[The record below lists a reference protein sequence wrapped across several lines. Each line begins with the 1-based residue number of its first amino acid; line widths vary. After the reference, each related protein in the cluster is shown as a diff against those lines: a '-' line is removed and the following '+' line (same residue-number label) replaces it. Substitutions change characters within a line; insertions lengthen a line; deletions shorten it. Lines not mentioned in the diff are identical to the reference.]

1 MNLKR
6 KLMTV
11 GAIGAVALS
20 SLAPTTAF
28 AAEEESAD
36 LPDISNSNASD
47 TRYSQLSNYAYT
59 PGDLLSS
66 VIYSESSEVK
76 SADGL
81 ELSYK
86 TLAAYPSAS
95 DGIKTYGQL
104 IAPTGDTSVDENGSS
119 TEGERL
125 VSQLKTYYEYGWFEP
140 LPKNDES
147 FLSPVVRL
155 VRDVPKNIGDHFAR
169 GALQSALIGAQ
180 LYDAGTSFIE
190 AFSSLAGFVNV
201 PALFG
206 LTGDG
211 VNDGFLNELV
221 SGTLA
226 AFGFSAGTILI
237 IQRLTMSFFVFFM
250 IVMTI
255 WALRS
260 TKNRTSHVHN
270 SKKWGSRI
278 LIMLMTVPVWVS
290 VTNAWNFFDN
300 SVANLNN
307 AAPDEINSSYIVDT
321 LDWAIYGNLDLKMVN
336 PSGSLNTDATASADF
351 APTPERVAYLG
362 QRIQEEKN
370 KLGGDSNA
378 ETSAHGML
386 SAFLSGGTANVNDY
400 ISGLASLNCLSTSNT
415 TITGQQV
422 VECTHR
428 NNPNSLTRFDIGV
441 PNETLFATERASRPY
456 FLSPRE
462 DQMDTDKT
470 GGVKQEQT
478 IVLSGVE
485 FKLTETSPVSAR
497 PLRFNDP
504 KSYIYGAIPSEN
516 LSTSTAE
523 YANYIYDPRTS
534 SQLVNP
540 ETGKAVTDEPA
551 SDEAE
556 NDKLRAIRSNAL
568 HIAIYNRFA
577 GLNDGLALS
586 DQSTTFFLQ
595 SKRSGDSGINY
606 KGYNTVANETGESK
620 NTGAYGN
627 AFVRYVMPVTNP
639 GDYAKNISALN
650 TVWVTSGFIAIAACF
665 ILLRSPVFGAMFYS
679 IKGFL
684 GSLFTGNI
692 YSFLEGILYYSAMR
706 LSFICASAA
715 IYFGA
720 FIGKFFLLDSPL
732 AHAIGLVGGDALQF
746 TDAIL
751 TGGFVT
757 SVVGAFAILVA
768 LLWPALNWTNGRGSN
783 RKISILGAIIMLP
796 YMLVSSWMTRVE
808 RLATNFYGKAPGGNR
823 MLSVAGSRSAKGA
836 RANELAATGKKPGSV
851 AGKVA
856 KTGLKVG
863 AGVALATAT
872 GGAGSAIAASALKNS
887 FGNSMAGKV
896 AGKVAFAGMDK
907 AANAFSTSRAGQL
920 IGKPLGA
927 LGRLGGAAFDKT
939 GLSERLS
946 TIDEN
951 GNKVSGS
958 QVLFGGFKDYDNHIR
973 RINNPFFKEDSH
985 LASSEETKPDMNG
998 QEEKPQNKAP
1008 QPHTAPAVSESN
1020 TVQQT
1025 PLDQPDVDEN
1035 GQNETTEPQGDQ
1047 PQGSEWARA
1056 VSNVPQFTDAH
1067 FDHAD
1072 IDQATI
1078 GDQGADD
1085 VSQTQSDTVVSETDE
1100 NSEPQ
1105 DDESVPGDANG
1116 SEQYDER
1123 VDARDIEQP
1132 SLAAEQAKIDAQS
1145 VEADSDTA
1153 DVDIQSADSVDTEE
1167 AKETAVPESAQ
1178 ADNPEAPE
1186 VEAQSV
1192 NVHAD
1197 ESTVETPEAQ
1207 TSAQSA
1213 ETQADETTVETP
1225 EAHVDADE
1233 TETPEQSPKTDW
1245 GNLADELNKPSA
1257 EPQDVNITEPVE
1269 TTGDADKNTVNVD
1282 GTVSTEDV
1290 SNEPQAVN
1298 VTEPVE
1304 THGETQVTADQPLE
1318 TRETA
1323 PVQSSADPQQVVVN
1337 EPVRTE
1343 PAQSSEPQ
1351 QVVVNEPVKT
1361 EQTQSSDPQQVVV
1374 NEPVKAETTPASTNE
1389 PQQVTVNEPV
1399 RTEPT
1404 AAPQNAAPA
1413 FVQPAPAPQS
1423 SSALVDDMLKA
1434 MDAHAQ
1440 KERDRASAKPV
1451 DQMMRELGQMFTG
1464 EPATQQ
1470 TTPAHQN
1477 ITTVNNVTNSTSN
1490 VAPPVAPVQ
1499 PATPVVAPNVPLVG
1513 ETRNGS
1519 TDKLANIM
1527 KEIHEDNTTR
1537 AEQEKKER
1545 LMDRRLAKDT
1555 FERLPNQSQAP
1566 RFETP
1571 RLDRDG
1577 L

>member
-28 AAEEESAD
+28 AAEEENPD
-36 LPDISNSNASD
+36 WVDISNSNASD
-47 TRYSQLSNYAYT
+47 ERYSRLSNYTYT

-81 ELSYK
+81 ELSFN
-86 TLAAYPSAS
+86 TLKGYPSAS
-95 DGIKTYGQL
+95 DGLKTYGQL
-104 IAPTGDTSVDENGSS
+104 IAPKGDTSLDENGSS

-125 VSQLKTYYEYGWFEP
+125 VSQLRTYYEYGWFEP

-147 FLSPVVRL
+147 FLSPVIRL
-155 VRDVPKNIGDHFAR
+155 VRNVEKTVGDVIAIN
-169 GALQSALIGAQ
+169 ALKSALIGAQ
-180 LYDAGTSFIE
+180 LYDAGTGFIE
-190 AFSSLAGFVNV
+190 AFSTLANFVNI

-206 LTGDG
+206 LTGNG

-226 AFGFSAGTILI
+226 AFGLSAGTILL

-270 SKKWGSRI
+270 SKRWGSRI
-278 LIMLMTVPVWVS
+278 LIMLLTVPVWVS

-307 AAPDEINSSYIVDT
+307 AAPDDINSSYIVDT
-321 LDWAIYGNLDLKMVN
+321 LDWSIYGNLDLSMVN
-336 PSGSLNTDATASADF
+336 PSGSLNTDGTASADF

-370 KLGGDSNA
+370 KLGGNSNA

-386 SAFLSGGTANVNDY
+386 FAFISGGTANVNDY
-400 ISGLASLNCLSTSNT
+400 ISGLANLNCLSSSNT

-441 PNETLFATERASRPY
+441 PNKELFATDKASRPY

-470 GGVKQEQT
+470 GGVRQEQK
-478 IVLSGVE
+478 IALSGVE
-485 FKLTETSPVSAR
+485 FNLTETSPVSAR

-540 ETGKAVTDEPA
+540 ETGEAVTDKPA

-556 NDKLRAIRSNAL
+556 NAKLRAIRSNAL

-627 AFVRYVMPVTNP
+627 AFVRYVMPVANP
-639 GDYAKNISALN
+639 ADYAKNIAALN

-684 GSLFTGNI
+684 ASLFTGNI

-706 LSFICASAA
+706 VSFICASAA

-720 FIGKFFLLDSPL
+720 FVGKFFLLDSPF
-732 AHAIGLVGGDALQF
+732 ANAIGLVGGDALQF
-746 TDAIL
+746 TDAIIS
-751 TGGFVT
+751 GGFFT
-757 SVVGAFAILVA
+757 SVIGAFAILVA

-823 MLSVAGSRSAKGA
+823 MLSIAGSRSAKGA
-836 RANELAATGKKPGSV
+836 RASELAATGKKPGSV

-872 GGAGSAIAASALKNS
+872 GGAGSAIAGSALKNA
-887 FGNSMAGKV
+887 FGNSVAGKV

-907 AANAFSTSRAGQL
+907 AASAFGASRAGQL

-946 TIDEN
+946 TVDEN

-985 LASSEETKPDMNG
+985 LASSDETKPDMNG
-998 QEEKPQNKAP
+998 QEEKSQKKAP
-1008 QPHTAPAVSESN
+1008 QPHTAPTAPDAAN
-1020 TVQQT
+1020 DQQT
-1025 PLDQPDVDEN
+1025 PDQPDGNEN
-1035 GQNETTEPQGDQ
+1035 VQNEANEPQSDQ

-1056 VSNVPQFTDAH
+1056 VSSVPQFTDAH

-1072 IDQATI
+1072 IDKATI
-1078 GDQGADD
+1078 GDSGADD
-1085 VSQTQSDTVVSETDE
+1085 APQAQTDNAVPESDE
-1100 NSEPQ
+1100 NVESR
-1105 DDESVPGDANG
+1105 DDGSAPGEAGG

-1153 DVDIQSADSVDTEE
+1153 DVDVQSADSVETEE
-1167 AKETAVPESAQ
+1167 VKETVVPESAQ
-1178 ADNPEAPE
+1178 AGNPEAPE

-1192 NVHAD
+1192 NVNAD

-1213 ETQADETTVETP
+1213 ETQADETTVEAS
-1225 EAHVDADE
+1225 EANVDADKA
-1233 TETPEQSPKTDW
+1233 ETPEQAPKADW

-1257 EPQDVNITEPVE
+1257 EPQNVNITEPVE

-1290 SNEPQAVN
+1290 SSEPQAVN

-1304 THGETQVTADQPLE
+1304 THGETQVTTDQPLE

-1323 PVQSSADPQQVVVN
+1323 PAQSSADPQQVIVN
-1337 EPVRTE
+1337 EPVQTE
-1343 PAQSSEPQ
+1343 S
-1351 QVVVNEPVKT
+1351 V
-1361 EQTQSSDPQQVVV
+1361 QSSDPQQVIV
-1374 NEPVKAETTPASTNE
+1374 NEPIKAETTPTSAPE
-1389 PQQVTVNEPV
+1389 PQQVIVNEPV

-1404 AAPQNAAPA
+1404 VAPQNAAPA
-1413 FVQPAPAPQS
+1413 FVQPTAPAPQP

-1440 KERDRASAKPV
+1440 KERDRASVKPV

-1470 TTPAHQN
+1470 MTPAPQN
-1477 ITTVNNVTNSTSN
+1477 ITTVNNVTNSTSQ
-1490 VAPPVAPVQ
+1490 VIPPVAPLQ
-1499 PATPVVAPNVPLVG
+1499 TAAPAVAPNIPLAG

-1555 FERLPNQSQAP
+1555 FDRLPNQSQTP